1 MSVLSII
8 NDVNMSVRFADK
20 IGQSKK
26 GFRKNGDDHFIHS
39 HAQKKKVLQVGK
51 EFANF
56 CRDNYNV
63 KKLHDVTEEHYRH
76 FLATKSETTLG
87 HQRNVE
93 TALQQL
99 QKGLQER
106 AIEYNKEPTFF
117 MTERIVPSAER
128 AENVND
134 RSYTTEEI
142 EKVKAGVSENSK
154 VAIELMKN
162 TGMRVS
168 EACSV
173 EVQNIDF
180 ERSVVSVVGKGG
192 LYREIPLKNDFR
204 GYLERLTENMD
215 KHERLV
221 KTTAKTVS
229 NDCKRVAVKQDIKNW
244 SGTHGFRH
252 SYARNEVERLMTQD
266 EKQMFERCIE
276 NYADGK
282 RFDYAV
288 RTEQRELYDSMKEK
302 MDEIHKNLG
311 HGKNRFD
318 LALRYMK

>member
-1 MSVLSII
+1 MSII

-26 GFRKNGDDHFIHS
+26 GFRENGDEHFIHS
-39 HAQKKKVLQVGK
+39 HSQKTKVLQVGK

-56 CRDNYNV
+56 CRDNYGV
-63 KKLHDVTEEHYRH
+63 KKLHDVTKEHYRH
-76 FLATKSETTLG
+76 FLATKHETSLG
-87 HQRNVE
+87 HQRNIE

-117 MTERIVPSAER
+117 MTERIVQSAER
-128 AENVND
+128 NENVAD
-134 RSYTTEEI
+134 RSYTPEEI
-142 EKVKAGVSENSK
+142 EKIKSGVSENSK
-154 VAIELMKN
+154 VAIELMQK

-168 EACSV
+168 EATSV
-173 EVQNIDF
+173 KVENINF
-180 ERSVVSVVGKGG
+180 ERGFVSVVGKGG
-192 LYREIPLKNDFR
+192 LYREIPLESDFK
-204 GYLERLTENMD
+204 GYLERLTENMY

-229 NDCKRVAVKQDIKNW
+229 NDCKSVADAEGVKSW

-252 SYARNEVERLMTQD
+252 SYARNEVDRLMSTE

-276 NYADGK
+276 NYANGK
-282 RFDYAV
+282 QFDYAV
-288 RTEQRELYDSMKEK
+288 RSEQRELYNSMKLK
-302 MDEIHKNLG
+302 MDTVHKNLG